1 MLGWVLLHDAHS
13 SASRLSPLC
22 FKIPVRNMQTPYK
35 HNPKL
40 LFRLEVMELLSHLL
54 ALDPAA
60 PRLTVYNE
68 STGARLDFSA
78 ITLDN
83 WASKVGN
90 MLLEEL
96 DLEEGSL
103 ITIDLP
109 VSWQAAM
116 IMLGALATSVEV
128 SFDDPE
134 ADAIFTSLDRFSH
147 YKGHSDVLIVS
158 EDPFGRGVVEGGGEL
173 PNGAIDFGPTV
184 RFYGDQ
190 FFQPTRTLPEIIQHS
205 DVPVGAR
212 VLATGWSDI
221 ESFNHQVLE
230 PLAVG
235 GSAVIVT
242 GLADIER
249 LNQIATNEKTT
260 HRI

>member
-1 MLGWVLLHDAHS
+1 
-13 SASRLSPLC
+13 
-22 FKIPVRNMQTPYK
+22 
-35 HNPKL
+35 
-40 LFRLEVMELLSHLL
+40 MELLSHLL
-54 ALDPAA
+54 ALDPAS

-116 IMLGALATSVEV
+116 IMLGALATGVEV

-134 ADAIFTSLDRFSH
+134 ADAIFTSLDRFSQ
-147 YKGHSDVLIVS
+147 YEGHSDVLIVS
-158 EDPFGRGVVEGGGEL
+158 EDPFGRGVVESGGEL

-190 FFQPTRTLPEIIQHS
+190 FFQPTRALPELIS
-205 DVPVGAR
+205 SELPAGSR
-212 VLATGWSDI
+212 VLATGWKDRA
-221 ESFNHQVLE
+221 EFDAQVLE

-235 GSAVIVT
+235 GSAVIVA
-242 GLADIER
+242 GLTTAER
-249 LNQIATNEKTT
+249 LDQIATNEKVSM
-260 HRI
+260 RL

>member
-1 MLGWVLLHDAHS
+1 
-13 SASRLSPLC
+13 
-22 FKIPVRNMQTPYK
+22 
-35 HNPKL
+35 
-40 LFRLEVMELLSHLL
+40 MELLSHLL
-54 ALDPAA
+54 ALDPAS

-68 STGARLDFSA
+68 NTGARLDFSA

-90 MLLEEL
+90 MLLDEL

-109 VSWQAAM
+109 VSWQAAV
-116 IMLGALATSVEV
+116 IILGALATGVEV

-134 ADAIFTSLDRFSH
+134 ADAIFTSLDNFSQ
-147 YKGHSDVLIVS
+147 YEDRSDVLLVS
-158 EDPFGRGVVEGGGEL
+158 DDPFGRGIVESGSEL

-190 FFQPTRTLPEIIQHS
+190 FFQPTRALPKIISS
-205 DVPVGAR
+205 DLPASAR
-212 VLATGWSDI
+212 VLATGWNDLAG
-221 ESFNHQVLE
+221 FKAQVLE

-235 GSAVIVT
+235 GSAVIVA
-242 GLADIER
+242 GLTTTER
-249 LNQIATNEKTT
+249 LDQIASNEKVSL
-260 HRI
+260 RY

>member
-1 MLGWVLLHDAHS
+1 
-13 SASRLSPLC
+13 
-22 FKIPVRNMQTPYK
+22 
-35 HNPKL
+35 
-40 LFRLEVMELLSHLL
+40 MELLSHLL
-54 ALDPAA
+54 ALDPAS

-68 STGARLDFSA
+68 TTGARLDFSA

-90 MLLEEL
+90 MLLDEL
-96 DLEEGSL
+96 DLEAGST
-103 ITIDLP
+103 IAIDLP
-109 VSWQAAM
+109 VSWQAAV
-116 IMLGALATSVEV
+116 IVLGALATAVEV
-128 SFDDPE
+128 EFVSGSADD
-134 ADAIFTSLDRFSH
+134 ADVVFTSLDR
-147 YKGHSDVLIVS
+147 YKPYEGYSDVLLVS
-158 EDPFGRGVVEGGGEL
+158 EDPFGRGIVESGGEL

-190 FFQPTRTLPEIIQHS
+190 FFNPTRALPEIIKQS
-205 DVPVGAR
+205 DIPVGAR

-230 PLAVG
+230 PLSVG

-242 GLADIER
+242 GLTDAER
-249 LNQIATNEKTT
+249 LDQIATNEKTN

>member
-1 MLGWVLLHDAHS
+1 
-13 SASRLSPLC
+13 
-22 FKIPVRNMQTPYK
+22 
-35 HNPKL
+35 
-40 LFRLEVMELLSHLL
+40 MELLSHLL
-54 ALDPAA
+54 ALDPAS

-68 STGARLDFSA
+68 TTGARLDFSA

-90 MLLEEL
+90 MLLDEL
-96 DLEEGSL
+96 DLEEGST
-103 ITIDLP
+103 IAIDLP
-109 VSWQAAM
+109 VSWQAAV
-116 IMLGALATSVEV
+116 IILGALATAVDVEFV
-128 SFDDPE
+128 SGSADD
-134 ADAIFTSLDRFSH
+134 ADVVFTSLDR
-147 YKGHSDVLIVS
+147 YKPYEGHSDVLLVS
-158 EDPFGRGVVEGGGEL
+158 EDPFGRGIVESGGEL

-190 FFQPTRTLPEIIQHS
+190 FFNPTRALPEIIKQS
-205 DVPVGAR
+205 DIPVGAR

-242 GLADIER
+242 GLTDAER
-249 LNQIATNEKTT
+249 LDQIATNEKTN

>member
-1 MLGWVLLHDAHS
+1 
-13 SASRLSPLC
+13 
-22 FKIPVRNMQTPYK
+22 
-35 HNPKL
+35 
-40 LFRLEVMELLSHLL
+40 MELLSHLL
-54 ALDPAA
+54 ALDPAS

-68 STGARLDFSA
+68 TTGARLDFSA

-90 MLLEEL
+90 MLLDEL
-96 DLEEGSL
+96 DLEEGST
-103 ITIDLP
+103 IAIDLP
-109 VSWQAAM
+109 VSWQAAV
-116 IMLGALATSVEV
+116 IVLGALATAVEV
-128 SFDDPE
+128 EFVSGAADD
-134 ADAIFTSLDRFSH
+134 ADVVFTSLDR
-147 YKGHSDVLIVS
+147 YKPYEGHSDVLLVS
-158 EDPFGRGVVEGGGEL
+158 EDPFGRGIVESGGEL

-190 FFQPTRTLPEIIQHS
+190 FFNPTRALPEIIKQS
-205 DVPVGAR
+205 DIPVGAR
-212 VLATGWSDI
+212 VLATGWTDI

-242 GLADIER
+242 GLTDTER
-249 LNQIATNEKTT
+249 LEQIATNEKTN

>member
-1 MLGWVLLHDAHS
+1 
-13 SASRLSPLC
+13 
-22 FKIPVRNMQTPYK
+22 
-35 HNPKL
+35 
-40 LFRLEVMELLSHLL
+40 MELLSHLL
-54 ALDPAA
+54 ALDPAS

-68 STGARLDFSA
+68 TTGARLDFSA

-90 MLLEEL
+90 MLLDEL
-96 DLEEGSL
+96 DLEEGST
-103 ITIDLP
+103 IAIDLP
-109 VSWQAAM
+109 VSWQAAV
-116 IMLGALATSVEV
+116 IVLGALAAAVEV
-128 SFDDPE
+128 EFVSGSADD
-134 ADAIFTSLDRFSH
+134 ADVVFTSLDR
-147 YKGHSDVLIVS
+147 YKPYEGHSDVLLVS
-158 EDPFGRGVVEGGGEL
+158 EDPFGRGIVESGGEL

-190 FFQPTRTLPEIIQHS
+190 FFNPTRALPEIIKQS
-205 DVPVGAR
+205 DIPVGAR

-221 ESFNHQVLE
+221 ASFNHQVLE

-242 GLADIER
+242 GLTDAER
-249 LNQIATNEKTT
+249 LEQIATNEKTN

>member
-1 MLGWVLLHDAHS
+1 
-13 SASRLSPLC
+13 
-22 FKIPVRNMQTPYK
+22 
-35 HNPKL
+35 
-40 LFRLEVMELLSHLL
+40 MELLSHLL
-54 ALDPAA
+54 ALDPAS

-68 STGARLDFSA
+68 TTGARLDFSA

-90 MLLEEL
+90 MLLDEL
-96 DLEEGSL
+96 DLEEGST
-103 ITIDLP
+103 IAIDLP
-109 VSWQAAM
+109 VSWQAAV
-116 IMLGALATSVEV
+116 IVLGALATAVHVEFV
-128 SFDDPE
+128 SGSAND
-134 ADAIFTSLDRFSH
+134 ADVIFTSLDR
-147 YKGHSDVLIVS
+147 YKPYESHSDVLLVS
-158 EDPFGRGVVEGGGEL
+158 EDPFGRGIVESGGEL

-190 FFQPTRTLPEIIQHS
+190 FFNPTRALPEIIKQS
-205 DVPVGAR
+205 DIPVGAR

-230 PLAVG
+230 PLSVG

-242 GLADIER
+242 GLTDAER
-249 LNQIATNEKTT
+249 LDQIATNEKTN

>member
-1 MLGWVLLHDAHS
+1 
-13 SASRLSPLC
+13 
-22 FKIPVRNMQTPYK
+22 
-35 HNPKL
+35 
-40 LFRLEVMELLSHLL
+40 MELLSHLL
-54 ALDPAA
+54 ALDPAS

-90 MLLEEL
+90 MLLDEL
-96 DLEEGSL
+96 DLEEGST
-103 ITIDLP
+103 IAIDLP
-109 VSWQAAM
+109 VSWQAAV
-116 IMLGALATSVEV
+116 IVLGALATAVDVEFV
-128 SFDDPE
+128 SGSADD
-134 ADAIFTSLDRFSH
+134 ADVVFTSLDR
-147 YKGHSDVLIVS
+147 YKSYEGHSDVLLVS
-158 EDPFGRGVVEGGGEL
+158 EDPFGRGIVESGSEL

-190 FFQPTRTLPEIIQHS
+190 FFNPTRALPEIIKQS
-205 DVPVGAR
+205 DIPVGTR

-221 ESFNHQVLE
+221 ESFEHQVLE

-242 GLADIER
+242 GLTDTER
-249 LNQIATNEKTT
+249 LDQIATNEKTT

>member
-1 MLGWVLLHDAHS
+1 
-13 SASRLSPLC
+13 
-22 FKIPVRNMQTPYK
+22 
-35 HNPKL
+35 
-40 LFRLEVMELLSHLL
+40 MELLSHLL
-54 ALDPAA
+54 ALDPAS

-68 STGARLDFSA
+68 TTGARLDFSA

-90 MLLEEL
+90 MLLDEL
-96 DLEEGSL
+96 DLEEGST
-103 ITIDLP
+103 IAIDLP
-109 VSWQAAM
+109 VSWQAAV
-116 IMLGALATSVEV
+116 IVLGALATAVEV
-128 SFDDPE
+128 EFVSGSADD
-134 ADAIFTSLDRFSH
+134 ADVVFTSLDR
-147 YKGHSDVLIVS
+147 YKPYEGHSDVLLVS
-158 EDPFGRGVVEGGGEL
+158 EDPFGRGIVESGGEL

-190 FFQPTRTLPEIIQHS
+190 FFNPTRALPEIIKQS
-205 DVPVGAR
+205 DIPVGAR
-212 VLATGWSDI
+212 VLATGWTDI

-242 GLADIER
+242 GLTDTER
-249 LNQIATNEKTT
+249 LEQIATNEKTN

>member
-1 MLGWVLLHDAHS
+1 
-13 SASRLSPLC
+13 
-22 FKIPVRNMQTPYK
+22 
-35 HNPKL
+35 
-40 LFRLEVMELLSHLL
+40 MELLSHLL
-54 ALDPAA
+54 ALDPAS

-68 STGARLDFSA
+68 TTGARLDFSA

-90 MLLEEL
+90 MLLDEL
-96 DLEEGSL
+96 DLEEGST
-103 ITIDLP
+103 IAIDLP
-109 VSWQAAM
+109 VSWQAAV
-116 IMLGALATSVEV
+116 IVLGALATAVEV
-128 SFDDPE
+128 EFVSGSADD
-134 ADAIFTSLDRFSH
+134 ADVVFTSLDR
-147 YKGHSDVLIVS
+147 YKPYEGHSDVLLVS
-158 EDPFGRGVVEGGGEL
+158 EDPFGRGIVESGGEL

-190 FFQPTRTLPEIIQHS
+190 FFNPTRALPEIIKQS
-205 DVPVGAR
+205 DIPVGAR

-221 ESFNHQVLE
+221 ASFNHQVLE

-242 GLADIER
+242 GLTDTER
-249 LNQIATNEKTT
+249 LDQIAANEKTN